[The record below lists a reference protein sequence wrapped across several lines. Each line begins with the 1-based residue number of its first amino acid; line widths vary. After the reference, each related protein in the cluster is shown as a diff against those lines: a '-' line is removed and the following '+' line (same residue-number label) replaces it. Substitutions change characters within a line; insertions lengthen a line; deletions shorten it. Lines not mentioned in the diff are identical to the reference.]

1 MISNRYKNH
10 YFYFLMSACLIFSN
24 CNGPDPDPDPIDAT
38 SRGVSAVGQV
48 LDDATN
54 EPIENALVTIQ
65 DVQAIP
71 MTTDSDGYFESGSD
85 TKPYTGKKET
95 LIRINKDNYVFKN
108 YENGKV
114 EEFHAGENDFG
125 KFRLTRIEQPENGG
139 EDYDRDGVP
148 DNMDNCPFD
157 HNPGQEDTNNNGT
170 GDACEGDLPP
180 PPNGGG
186 DVRYFGVKIEPK
198 EIVDQILE
206 IYIDGESFY
215 NPDNPDDNKID
226 FDGNIFYTRGIS
238 TPRNIQLILQDFT
251 TPVIDFDD
259 NKCDDS
265 NVLTLI
271 IQTGN
276 PFKKIDCR

>member
-1 MISNRYKNH
+1 MISNRYNNYH
-10 YFYFLMSACLIFSN
+10 FYFLMTACLMFSN
-24 CNGPDPDPDPIDAT
+24 CNGPDPDPDPPPIDAT
-38 SRGVSAVGQV
+38 SRGVSAIGQV

-54 EPIENALVTIQ
+54 EPIEKALVTIQ

-71 MTTDSDGYFESGSD
+71 MTTDSDGYFRSGSD

-114 EEFHAGENDFG
+114 EEFDAGENDFG
-125 KFRLTRIEQPENGG
+125 KFRLTKIGDPTPS
-139 EDYDRDGVP
+139 DRDGDGVL
-148 DNMDNCPFD
+148 DIMDNCPFD
-157 HNPGQEDTNNNGT
+157 HNPGQEDRNNDGV
-170 GDACEGDLPP
+170 GDACERDLPP
-180 PPNGGG
+180 PPNGG

-215 NPDNPDDNKID
+215 NSDNPDDNK
-226 FDGNIFYTRGIS
+226 
-238 TPRNIQLILQDFT
+238 
-251 TPVIDFDD
+251 IDFDD

-265 NVLTLI
+265 NALTLI

-276 PFKKIDCR
+276 TFKKIDCR

>member
-1 MISNRYKNH
+1 MISNRYNNYH
-10 YFYFLMSACLIFSN
+10 FYFLMTACLMFSN

-71 MTTDSDGYFESGSD
+71 MTTDSDGYFRSGSD
-85 TKPYTGKKET
+85 TRPYTGKKET

-108 YENGKV
+108 YETGKV

-125 KFRLTRIEQPENGG
+125 KFRLTKIGGG
-139 EDYDRDGVP
+139 EGEDSDRDGVP

-170 GDACEGDLPP
+170 GDACEGGWIPP
-180 PPNGGG
+180 PPPPQR
-186 DVRYFGVKIEPK
+186 RYFGVKIEPK

-206 IYIDGESFY
+206 IYIDGESYY
-215 NPDNPDDNKID
+215 NSSDNLDDNKID
-226 FDGNIFYTRGIS
+226 FDENIFYTEGIS
-238 TPRNIQLILQDFT
+238 TPRNIQLKLQDFT
-251 TPVIDFDD
+251 TPVRDFDD
-259 NKCDDS
+259 KKCDDN

-271 IQTGN
+271 IQKNNTL
-276 PFKKIDCR
+276 KKIDCR